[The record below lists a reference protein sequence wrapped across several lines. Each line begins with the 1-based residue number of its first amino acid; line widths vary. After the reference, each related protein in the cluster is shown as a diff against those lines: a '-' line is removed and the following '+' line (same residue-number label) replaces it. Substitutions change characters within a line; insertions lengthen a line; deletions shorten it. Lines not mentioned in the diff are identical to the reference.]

1 MAAVTATDSTEDA
14 VIITAGIAAAAITSA
29 GTTAVIAIIIEE
41 CVSLPVFAVFAFVT
55 HCPGDV
61 RMQRCEQVA
70 PSRRGRFSRG

>member
-1 MAAVTATDSTEDA
+1 MAAAIMATTCTADA
-14 VIITAGIAAAAITSA
+14 VIITVGIGAAATTSA
-29 GTTAVIAIIIEE
+29 GTTAVIAIIIAES
-41 CVSLPVFAVFAFVT
+41 SLYFAFVT